1 MKKVTIIATLLA
13 SVFANNVMAEN
24 ANTENSSGFIVGVG
38 LEHNKMK
45 KTGLAPG
52 ATQNFN
58 MKDDKN
64 IGRAFVGYDAKLLDD
79 SVIVGIELGRSFGD
93 KKLSQTVSG
102 QKYDYEVKPQLDLS
116 ARLGGAFTDNV
127 VGYVR
132 GGIDRSKTTQ
142 TTKLNSDA
150 AKTYRSTKNNGFYGL
165 GVEYT
170 TESNFVI
177 RGEWDRVKYKDNLK
191 DDKFSISAAYK
202 F

>member
-24 ANTENSSGFIVGVG
+24 ANNENSSGFIAGVG